1 VFLLILFFFKE
12 KEDEMNYL
20 PHLISLVIGCIV
32 LWIIKRKYKKIS
44 NRELII
50 VFILFIILIA
60 IFTEFGMDLIK
71 RLMSLIQ
78 VE

>member
-1 VFLLILFFFKE
+1 
-12 KEDEMNYL
+12 MNYF
-20 PHLISLVIGCIV
+20 PHLIALIIGCIV

-50 VFILFIILIA
+50 VFILFVILIA
-60 IFTEFGMDLIK
+60 IFTELGMDLIK
-71 RLMSLIQ
+71 RFISFIQ